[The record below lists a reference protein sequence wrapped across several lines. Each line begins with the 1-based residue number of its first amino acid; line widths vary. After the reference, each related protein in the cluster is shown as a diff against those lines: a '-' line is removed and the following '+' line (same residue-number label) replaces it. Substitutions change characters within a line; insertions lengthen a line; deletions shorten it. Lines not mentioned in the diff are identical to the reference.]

1 MWTQVGCGN
10 PSVWTQVGSAA
21 LAYGHRQTD
30 QPALRLKVTI
40 KVSSPIA
47 VRSTNIV
54 GLKVAVKLKVSS
66 PTAGNPPEGKSSISH
81 GRQIS
86 QHYSVKGDS

>member
-1 MWTQVGCGN
+1 MDTGRQCSL
-10 PSVWTQVGSAA
+10 SVWTQADRSAS
-21 LAYGHRQTD
+21 TV
-30 QPALRLKVTI
+30 RLKVTI

-54 GLKVAVKLKVSS
+54 GLKVAVKVSY

-86 QHYSVKGDS
+86 LHYSVKGDS